1 MEGLR
6 QLVLG
11 DNPWQ
16 IAIELIVI
24 GLCVY
29 LVLRFLQGTRG
40 AGVIKGVALVLI
52 VSTLGIRVL
61 GQATDAFERVT
72 WLYERLL
79 GLVAIMLIVVFQPE
93 LRQAMVRLGH
103 AWNFR
108 ISKEQRHGVIDAIV
122 PAVEFLSKNQFGALI
137 AIERHSG
144 LGGLADSGTSLDAE
158 VSAALLQSIFWP
170 NSPLHDLG
178 TIIRGDRVVAAS
190 VQFPLAEEG
199 ALPPQYG
206 SRHRAAVGVTLESDC
221 VVVIVSEETG
231 RISMAEQGRLVAD
244 LTPEQLRE
252 LLSDRLDA
260 PPDEVAAE
268 TAVVAKEASQGK
280 VEQAQVVKATAGKAG
295 AARTVTRT
303 AGAGR

>member
-11 DNPWQ
+11 DSPWQ

-24 GLCVY
+24 GVCVY

-40 AGVIKGVALVLI
+40 AGVIKGVALVL
-52 VSTLGIRVL
+52 VVGTLGIRVL
-61 GQATDAFERVT
+61 GQATDAFERLT

-178 TIIRGDRVVAAS
+178 TIIKGDRITAAS

-199 ALPPQYG
+199 ALPPEYG

-231 RISMAEQGRLVAD
+231 RISIAEQGRLVAD
-244 LTPEQLRE
+244 LSPEQLRE
-252 LLSDRLDA
+252 MLAERLDA
-260 PPDEVAAE
+260 PPEAFAKD
-268 TAVVAKEASQGK
+268 TATDSASTGTSSGEK
-280 VEQAQVVKATAGKAG
+280 PKIVKTTAG
-295 AARTVTRT
+295 AA
-303 AGAGR
+303 AGAQATPRSADA